1 MKIYFVHSD
10 YIEDAWDEVR
20 EDYSTDEKVFKK
32 LVKECKADVYSH
44 KEFQYAFNNGEISD
58 EGVILIVE

>member
-10 YIEDAWDEVR
+10 YIEDAWDEVKR
-20 EDYSTDEKVFKK
+20 DYSTDEKVFKK
-32 LVKECKADVYSH
+32 LVKDGKADVYSR
-44 KEFQYAFNNGEISD
+44 KEFQYAFNDGKISD